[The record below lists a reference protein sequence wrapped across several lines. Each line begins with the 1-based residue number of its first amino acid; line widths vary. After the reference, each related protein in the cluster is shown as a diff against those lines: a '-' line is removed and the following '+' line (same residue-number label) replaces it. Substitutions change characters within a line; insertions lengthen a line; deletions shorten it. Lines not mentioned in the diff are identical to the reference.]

1 MLAKI
6 RNQIRFYLTR
16 RRWRKLNSNNDTYM
30 GNYFDPEVVSVGI
43 KSYGLLNIINHN
55 KNSKLRIGNY
65 CSIAPEV
72 VFILNGEHNLGT
84 ISTFPFKTHSLKTER
99 FEAGTNG
106 DIQID
111 DDVWIGYGATI
122 MSGIHIGQGAVI
134 AARAVVTKD
143 VEPYEIVGGV
153 PAKKIGMRFNSSMVE
168 EAKLIDYSKLTL
180 QMIEAHSNELYM
192 DLIDVGQLDWLPKR
206 GRGD

>member
-6 RNQIRFYLTR
+6 RNQIRLYLTR
-16 RRWRKLNSNNDTYM
+16 RRWRKLNFNNDTYM
-30 GNYFDPEVVSVGI
+30 GDYFDPEVVSVGI

-84 ISTFPFKTHSLKTER
+84 ISTFPFKTHCLKTER

-122 MSGIHIGQGAVI
+122 MSGVHIGQGAVI

-168 EAKLIDYSKLTL
+168 EAKLIDYSKLTP

-192 DLIDVGQLDWLPKR
+192 NLIDVGQLDWLPKR

>member
-6 RNQIRFYLTR
+6 RNQIRLYLTR
-16 RRWRKLNSNNDTYM
+16 RKWRKLNSNNDTYM
-30 GNYFDPEVVSVGI
+30 GDYFDPEVVSVGI
-43 KSYGLLNIINHN
+43 KSYGLLNIINHD

-84 ISTFPFKTHSLKTER
+84 ISTFPFKTHCLKTER

-106 DIQID
+106 DIQVD

-122 MSGIHIGQGAVI
+122 MSGVHIGQGAVI

-143 VEPYEIVGGV
+143 VEAYEIVGGI
-153 PAKKIGMRFNSSMVE
+153 PAKIIGMRFDSSMVE

-180 QMIEAHSNELYM
+180 QMIEEHSNELYM
-192 DLIDVGQLDWLPKR
+192 DLVDVGQLDWLPKR